1 METSA
6 IASMMDLLREV
17 YMKAVLQMFSF
28 LKDKPNGVAFVDPTE
43 PEIDQTSFTTE
54 DWPATPCCTC
64 KEDVPSDDPAPI
76 DTCFTMRAFV
86 DSNHA

>member
-17 YMKAVLQMFSF
+17 HMKAVLQMFSF

-43 PEIDQTSFTTE
+43 PEIDQT
-54 DWPATPCCTC
+54 
-64 KEDVPSDDPAPI
+64 
-76 DTCFTMRAFV
+76 
-86 DSNHA
+86 